1 MKPYARDCRRW
12 RNMELG
18 WVAAG
23 RRGGGGGARVTAI
36 CFSAMILASCS
47 FWHRAA
53 FIMRPRVPRS
63 PPTPVQVARF
73 ASELDLRYSLRLLY
87 FLLINIIEYEL
98 LMWCNLIICE
108 YEFT

>member
-1 MKPYARDCRRW
+1 MRSSYSDLFQCDDPDVV
-12 RNMELG
+12 L
-18 WVAAG
+18 
-23 RRGGGGGARVTAI
+23 
-36 CFSAMILASCS
+36 CS

-53 FIMRPRVPRS
+53 FIMRPREPRS
-63 PPTPVQVARF
+63 PPVQVAWF
-73 ASELDLRYSLRLLY
+73 AAQPDLRYSLRLLY